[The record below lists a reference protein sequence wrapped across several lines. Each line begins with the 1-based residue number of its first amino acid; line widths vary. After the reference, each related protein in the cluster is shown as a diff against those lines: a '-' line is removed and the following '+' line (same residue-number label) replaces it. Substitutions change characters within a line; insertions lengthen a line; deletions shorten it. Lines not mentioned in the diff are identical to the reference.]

1 MRKKSLD
8 NMGFSLVEL
17 IVAIL
22 IIAIISSGAI
32 VAFGS
37 AWGMKAEAAARNVT
51 DAMKQARTVA
61 LGRKNEYNASLS
73 RTDVYAKVYS
83 ADGNIYVDICSNE
96 GDTDETESVLH
107 NEIIS
112 SDSYQIQ
119 VDINYGS
126 TSDSYIVG
134 KDTGSIVYIYFL
146 KSTGGV
152 AGVRVATPGVLG
164 LAKPIEKVAMK
175 VTDSTGYD
183 YQDLILVKL
192 TGRCYIDRASAESGG
207 SGSESGS
214 GG

>member
-37 AWGMKAEAAARNVT
+37 SWGMKAEAAARNVT
-51 DAMKQARTVA
+51 DAMKQARSAA
-61 LGRKNEYNASLS
+61 LGRKNKQQDDK
-73 RTDVYAKVYS
+73 TDVYAKFYS
-83 ADGNIYVDICSNE
+83 DDGTIYVDICTKES
-96 GDTDETESVLH
+96 GSESVLH
-107 NEIIS
+107 NQTIG
-112 SDSYQIQ
+112 SDYYQIKFY
-119 VDINYGS
+119 DS
-126 TSDSYIVG
+126 TDTEYATVG
-134 KDTGSIVYIYFL
+134 DDVVYVYFL

-152 AGVRVATPGVLG
+152 ASVQKGTELPV
-164 LAKPIEKVAMK
+164 KNIQKMK
-175 VTDSTGYD
+175 VGDSAGGEYED
-183 YQDLILVKL
+183 IILVNL
-192 TGRCYIDRASAESGG
+192 TGRCYIDRSSAESGG